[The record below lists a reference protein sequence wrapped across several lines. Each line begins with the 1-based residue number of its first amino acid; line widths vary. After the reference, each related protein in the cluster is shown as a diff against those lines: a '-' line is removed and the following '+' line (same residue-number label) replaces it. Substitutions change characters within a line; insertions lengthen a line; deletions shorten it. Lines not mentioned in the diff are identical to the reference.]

1 MALSKFKYTGGSD
14 RGVNSEKSKLLYGYH
29 FPLGKA
35 VEVSDDVAHKLRTK
49 SGREGDE
56 FEEVKVGA
64 EKSEAEIQAEK
75 QLEADQKLL
84 AKSKKKDE
92 KLSAEEVEELKA
104 VKARDEARVA
114 KIQEDAKLGR

>member
-14 RGVNSEKSKLLYGYH
+14 KGVNSEKSKLLYGYH

-64 EKSEAEIQAEK
+64 EKSEAEVQQEK

-84 AKSKKKDE
+84 AKKSKGE
-92 KLSAEEVEELKA
+92 KLSTEEIEELKA
-104 VKARDEARVA
+104 VKAREEARVA
-114 KIQEDAKLGR
+114 AIQENAKLGR